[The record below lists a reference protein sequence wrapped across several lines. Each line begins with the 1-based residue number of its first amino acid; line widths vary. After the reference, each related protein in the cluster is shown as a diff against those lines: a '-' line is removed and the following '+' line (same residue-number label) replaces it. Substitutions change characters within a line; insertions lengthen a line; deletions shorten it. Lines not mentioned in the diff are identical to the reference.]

1 MTKESS
7 TRTVGGRKN
16 GLEYGL
22 WQCEPCPAGLV
33 VKAFADGME
42 AWKVVARIAASKGAL
57 AEVSRLVEL
66 LSAKPHDGDM
76 VRSASKALKAIER
89 EGFTFA
95 TEMELDHVITHL
107 ERCNVQ

>member
-1 MTKESS
+1 MTKESG

-33 VKAFADGME
+33 VKAFADGRE
-42 AWKVVARIAASKGAL
+42 VVARIKASKEAL
-57 AEVSRLVEL
+57 ADVSRLVEL
-66 LSAKPHDGDM
+66 LSGKPHDEDM
-76 VRSASKALKAIER
+76 VRAASKVLKAIER